1 MNVTQDLSILHLILE
16 ASAVVQ
22 AVMALLASVSFMSWY
37 YIFMKW
43 FAVRQAREK
52 TEGFERDF
60 WSGGNLTNLY
70 NSAVN
75 DRHNAGSMERIFEAG
90 FREFTKLRGQK
101 NLDPKDIV
109 DGARRAMRATYQREM
124 DGLESH
130 LAFLASVGSVSPYIG
145 LFGTVWGIM
154 HALKDI
160 SQAGSA
166 SLDVV
171 AGPIGEALIATAI
184 GIATAIPA
192 VLADNNFLRQVKL
205 TEADLENFA
214 TDFLHL
220 ALKTGFSLNKEH

>member
-1 MNVTQDLSILHLILE
+1 V
-16 ASAVVQ
+16 
-22 AVMALLASVSFMSWY
+22 LAS
-37 YIFMKW
+37 I
-43 FAVRQAREK
+43 
-52 TEGFERDF
+52 
-60 WSGGNLTNLY
+60 
-70 NSAVN
+70 
-75 DRHNAGSMERIFEAG
+75 GSTAPF
-90 FREFTKLRGQK
+90 
-101 NLDPKDIV
+101 
-109 DGARRAMRATYQREM
+109 
-124 DGLESH
+124 
-130 LAFLASVGSVSPYIG
+130 IG

-192 VLADNNFLRQVKL
+192 VLAYNYFLRKVKL

-220 ALKTGFSLNKEH
+220 ALKTGFALPKER